1 MQVDASFNFVGC
13 GGNFANR
20 SELHSGIRLR
30 MGLEIIGRLARF
42 AVNKLDPKHCRDLV
56 LSRIDSHPS

>member
-1 MQVDASFNFVGC
+1 MHVVASVNFADC
-13 GGNFANR
+13 GGNFVNR
-20 SELHSGIRLR
+20 LKLHSGIRLR

-56 LSRIDSHPS
+56 FSRFDSHPS